1 MYYSVV
7 PLRFVAINHHYTYT
21 DKHRIRLAGKS
32 HTGDVHERAPEDDG
46 ERTCTSATMR
56 TYAHTGG
63 VAMRLNNTRDLGL
76 YVRDRRRR
84 LGVTQ
89 ADLAASAQV
98 SRRWLSDL
106 EAGKPT
112 AEVGLV
118 FKVLHALDV
127 TLDASPVQW
136 GPGDINLDDLLRPRG
151 QTDGE
156 ETGRGR

>member
-1 MYYSVV
+1 MM
-7 PLRFVAINHHYTYT
+7 
-21 DKHRIRLAGKS
+21 G
-32 HTGDVHERAPEDDG
+32 
-46 ERTCTSATMR
+46 
-56 TYAHTGG
+56 TYAHTSE
-63 VAMRLNNTRDLGL
+63 VAMRLNNARDLGL
-76 YVRDRRRR
+76 YVRDRRRL
-84 LGVTQ
+84 LGLTQ

-127 TLDASPVQW
+127 ALDASPNEL
-136 GPGDINLDDLLRPRG
+136 GPDDIDLDAVLGLHRG
-151 QTDGE
+151 GRK

>member
-1 MYYSVV
+1 
-7 PLRFVAINHHYTYT
+7 
-21 DKHRIRLAGKS
+21 
-32 HTGDVHERAPEDDG
+32 
-46 ERTCTSATMR
+46 
-56 TYAHTGG
+56 
-63 VAMRLNNTRDLGL
+63 MRLNNTRDLGL

-84 LGVTQ
+84 LGITQ

-127 TLDASPVQW
+127 AVDASPVEW
-136 GPGDINLDDLLRPRG
+136 GPDDINLDDLLRTRG
-151 QTDGE
+151 QTGGRVHRPWPMT
-156 ETGRGR
+156 ET

>member
-1 MYYSVV
+1 
-7 PLRFVAINHHYTYT
+7 
-21 DKHRIRLAGKS
+21 
-32 HTGDVHERAPEDDG
+32 
-46 ERTCTSATMR
+46 
-56 TYAHTGG
+56 
-63 VAMRLNNTRDLGL
+63 MRLNNTRDLGL

-84 LGVTQ
+84 LGITQ

-127 TLDASPVQW
+127 ALDTSPVEW
-136 GPGDINLDDLLRPRG
+136 GLGDIDLDDVLRTQG
-151 QTDGE
+151 QLGGG